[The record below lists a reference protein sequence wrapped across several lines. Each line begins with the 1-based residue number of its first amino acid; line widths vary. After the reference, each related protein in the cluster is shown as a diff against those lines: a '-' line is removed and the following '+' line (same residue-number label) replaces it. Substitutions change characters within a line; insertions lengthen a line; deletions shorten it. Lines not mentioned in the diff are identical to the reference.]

1 MGVRCC
7 GGSWLARLGCKR
19 PSSFALARLP
29 FRARNGKTVGMTGP
43 RVFDLDQSVAFLR
56 RADPVLAEVIER
68 AGAIEVRPRGPNPF
82 QALSRSIIFQQLS
95 GTAAGAI
102 YRKFQALF
110 GLEGEAFP
118 TPEQVLPL
126 DDETLRSAGLS
137 RQKVASIRS
146 LSEHFVSGELGSE
159 QFEHWEDEEIIAHL
173 TRVRGVGRWTAEM
186 FLMFHLRRPDVLPVN
201 DLGINRAIMKR
212 YGLDAMPKADRV
224 KAIGEPWRPHA
235 TVACLYLWRSEDVK
249 TQ

>member
-1 MGVRCC
+1 M
-7 GGSWLARLGCKR
+7 
-19 PSSFALARLP
+19 P
-29 FRARNGKTVGMTGP
+29 NTH
-43 RVFDLDQSVAFLR
+43 VFDLDHSRAYLR
-56 RADPVLAEVIER
+56 GADPVLAALIDHV
-68 AGAIEVRPRGPNPF
+68 GNIEVRPTGPNAY

-118 TPEQVLPL
+118 SPRQVLPL
-126 DDETLRSAGLS
+126 GDDDLRAAGLS
-137 RQKVASIRS
+137 RQKIASIRS

-212 YGLDAMPKADRV
+212 YSLDAMPKPDAVR
-224 KAIGEPWRPHA
+224 AIGEPWRPHA
-235 TVACLYLWRSEDVK
+235 TVACLYLWRSEDVR
-249 TQ
+249 TP

>member
-1 MGVRCC
+1 
-7 GGSWLARLGCKR
+7 
-19 PSSFALARLP
+19 
-29 FRARNGKTVGMTGP
+29 MTGH
-43 RVFDLDQSVAFLR
+43 RAFDLDQSAAFLR

-68 AGAIEVRPRGPNPF
+68 AGTIDVRPRGPNPF

-118 TPEQVLPL
+118 APEQVLPL

-137 RQKVASIRS
+137 RQKIASIRS
-146 LSEHFVSGELGSE
+146 LADYFARGELGSE

-212 YGLDAMPKADRV
+212 YGLDAMPKPDRV

-249 TQ
+249 TP

>member
-1 MGVRCC
+1 MPN
-7 GGSWLARLGCKR
+7 ARTFDMDH
-19 PSSFALARLP
+19 S
-29 FRARNGKTVGMTGP
+29 RAH
-43 RVFDLDQSVAFLR
+43 LR
-56 RADPVLAEVIER
+56 SADPVLATLIEQV
-68 AGAIEVRPRGPNPF
+68 GPIEVRPSGLNAY

-110 GLEGEAFP
+110 GLEADAFP
-118 TPEQVLPL
+118 APEQVLPL
-126 DDETLRSAGLS
+126 GDDDLRAAGLS
-137 RQKVASIRS
+137 RQKAAAIRS
-146 LSEHFVSGELGSE
+146 LSEHFASGELGTE

-212 YGLDAMPKADRV
+212 YGLDAMPKPDAV

-249 TQ
+249 LP

>member
-1 MGVRCC
+1 MGTP
-7 GGSWLARLGCKR
+7 
-19 PSSFALARLP
+19 PSRYLYSPGALKLP
-29 FRARNGKTVGMTGP
+29 AMTDT
-43 RVFDLDQSVAFLR
+43 RVFTLDHSLAHLR
-56 RADPVLAEVIER
+56 EADPVLATLIEQV
-68 AGAIEVRPRGPNPF
+68 GPIEVRPTGPNAY

-110 GLEGEAFP
+110 GIEGDAFP
-118 TPEQVLPL
+118 SPEMVLPL
-126 DDETLRSAGLS
+126 SDEELRSAGLS
-137 RQKVASIRS
+137 RQKIASIRD
-146 LSEHFVSGELGSE
+146 LSEHFASGELGTE

-212 YGLDAMPKADRV
+212 YGLEAMPKPDAV
-224 KAIGEPWRPHA
+224 KTIGEPWRPHA

-249 TQ
+249 VP

>member
-1 MGVRCC
+1 M
-7 GGSWLARLGCKR
+7 AHA
-19 PSSFALARLP
+19 P
-29 FRARNGKTVGMTGP
+29 
-43 RVFDLDQSVAFLR
+43 VFDLEQSIAFLR
-56 RADPVLAEVIER
+56 RADPVLDEIIGQV
-68 AGAIEVRPRGPNPF
+68 GPIEVRPRGLNAF
-82 QALSRSIIFQQLS
+82 QALSRSIIYQQLS

-110 GLEGEAFP
+110 GLEGDAFP
-118 TPEQVLPL
+118 EPGLVLPL

-137 RQKVASIRS
+137 RQKIASIRS
-146 LSEHFVSGELGSE
+146 LSEHFASGELGTE
-159 QFEHWEDEEIIAHL
+159 QFDHWEDEEIIAHL

-212 YGLDAMPKADRV
+212 YGLEAMPKPDVV
-224 KAIGEPWRPHA
+224 KAIGKPWRPHA

-249 TQ
+249 LP

>member
-1 MGVRCC
+1 M
-7 GGSWLARLGCKR
+7 
-19 PSSFALARLP
+19 P
-29 FRARNGKTVGMTGP
+29 NT
-43 RVFDLDQSVAFLR
+43 RVFDLDHSRTYLR
-56 RADPVLAEVIER
+56 SADPVLAALIDQV
-68 AGAIEVRPRGPNPF
+68 GNIEVRPADPNAF

-110 GLEGEAFP
+110 GLEGDAFP
-118 TPEQVLPL
+118 APEQVLPL
-126 DDETLRSAGLS
+126 SDDDLRSAGLS
-137 RQKVASIRS
+137 RQKIASIRS
-146 LSEHFVSGELGSE
+146 LSEHFASGELGSE
-159 QFEHWEDEEIIAHL
+159 RFEHWDDEEIIAHL

-212 YGLDAMPKADRV
+212 YGLEAMPRPDAV

-235 TVACLYLWRSEDVK
+235 TVACLYLWRSEDVRLP
-249 TQ
+249 